1 MTYFDKGVLG
11 EDLDEAIKHMAKAE
25 AKRYIDRLG
34 YARGI
39 DWRWPDIL
47 PFKQAA
53 TSVPAAGAGIYL
65 AGNEE
70 YKNGKLPGYSNGKIR
85 IKPSKRG
92 TFTAA
97 AKKHGASVREFE
109 SRVLKNPEKYSK
121 AMVRKA

>member
-1 MTYFDKGVLG
+1 MARNWGYSDNPLG
-11 EDLDEAIKHMAKAE
+11 FLYDIFLDPIANMYTKIQKHP
-25 AKRYIDRLG
+25 ILG
-34 YARGI
+34 PLI
-39 DWRWPDIL
+39 
-47 PFKQAA
+47 PF
-53 TSVPAAGAGIYL
+53 SD
-65 AGNEE
+65 
-70 YKNGKLPGYSNGKIR
+70 GKLPGYSNGKIR

>member
-1 MTYFDKGVLG
+1 MENTNAYTKAVVSNPDV
-11 EDLDEAIKHMAKAE
+11 DLKKLKDTIAYIPGLAVAVAKAYNNGE
-25 AKRYIDRLG
+25 
-34 YARGI
+34 
-39 DWRWPDIL
+39 
-47 PFKQAA
+47 F
-53 TSVPAAGAGIYL
+53 S
-65 AGNEE
+65 
-70 YKNGKLPGYSNGKIR
+70 NGKLPGYSNGKIR

>member
-1 MTYFDKGVLG
+1 MSKLSD
-11 EDLDEAIKHMAKAE
+11 
-25 AKRYIDRLG
+25 
-34 YARGI
+34 
-39 DWRWPDIL
+39 
-47 PFKQAA
+47 
-53 TSVPAAGAGIYL
+53 
-65 AGNEE
+65 
-70 YKNGKLPGYSNGKIR
+70 GKLPGYSNGKIR